1 MLADDAGTAFVADLF
16 VRDEVRAPFTPARSG
31 ARKHKILADA
41 AELVLPERLGVED
54 VGCVDLRRDS
64 AGKVFD
70 GFSCLAA
77 RNRGIVAMG
86 LGVGFLE
93 ETDPSFIL
101 IAALGEVQGFGATL
115 EEFLVLILLVGSADS
130 ILSQDDIS
138 TFIVCRSSEVQLVVD
153 NAVVPFSV
161 SMEDEA
167 VDADS
172 LVLNDADA
180 VNELLVAA
188 ESGNGSE
195 EPAVSG

>member
-1 MLADDAGTAFVADLF
+1 
-16 VRDEVRAPFTPARSG
+16 
-31 ARKHKILADA
+31 
-41 AELVLPERLGVED
+41 
-54 VGCVDLRRDS
+54 
-64 AGKVFD
+64 
-70 GFSCLAA
+70 
-77 RNRGIVAMG
+77 
-86 LGVGFLE
+86 
-93 ETDPSFIL
+93 
-101 IAALGEVQGFGATL
+101 
-115 EEFLVLILLVGSADS
+115 
-130 ILSQDDIS
+130 LSQDDIS